1 MKTTNFV
8 SSVLA
13 FHKGG
18 DEAKVTRFAD
28 RYIKANNKQIS
39 IRKDEIGDIKEAID
53 DLDEKTREDLISV
66 NLDSIKTS
74 DNIDSYINVYR
85 STQLS
90 NLRAKTSLEAR
101 VAELEAEIVEFE
113 ALNAMLTGESN
124 ADA

>member
-8 SSVLA
+8 NSVLS

-53 DLDEKTREDLISV
+53 DLDEKTREDLVSV

-74 DNIDSYINVYR
+74 DNIDSYINTYR
-85 STQLS
+85 STQLA
-90 NLRAKTSLEAR
+90 NLRAKAAYEAKI
-101 VAELEAEIVEFE
+101 AELEAEIVEFE
-113 ALNAMLTGESN
+113 ALNNMLAGD